1 MKRTVRLIALMLVAV
16 MLLST
21 MLTSCE
27 WLDGILGKTTT
38 TTQKPECN
46 HADVDGNGLCDKC
59 GQILEIQNTDSSFS
73 YYANTKLP
81 EDKKI
86 YVLNMTS
93 EGYNF
98 TEDELFT
105 AQAIQGLFARKS
117 ALFYLDSHY
126 MTNGVNIDMHY
137 LDLAVENYGIT
148 YESITLDEAVAM
160 YIANWEAN
168 VADGTWGSQIDLAS
182 YNSIPGVTAYT
193 ETSGEGYSTPGYIVY
208 KKGDVSVNIAAT
220 LAGITGFLPVC
231 EDDVAKYQALGLV
244 EKFNVNSAALT
255 YKWLFNNVMSE
266 LSSAGLV
273 HQLELLTNT

>member
-46 HADVDGNGLCDKC
+46 HADADGNGLCDKC

-160 YIANWEAN
+160 YIANWEQ
-168 VADGTWGSQIDLAS
+168 T
-182 YNSIPGVTAYT
+182 
-193 ETSGEGYSTPGYIVY
+193 
-208 KKGDVSVNIAAT
+208 
-220 LAGITGFLPVC
+220 
-231 EDDVAKYQALGLV
+231 
-244 EKFNVNSAALT
+244 
-255 YKWLFNNVMSE
+255 
-266 LSSAGLV
+266 
-273 HQLELLTNT
+273 LLTAHGVLKSILQAITASPALLLILKRVERDTAHPVISYIRRVTFP